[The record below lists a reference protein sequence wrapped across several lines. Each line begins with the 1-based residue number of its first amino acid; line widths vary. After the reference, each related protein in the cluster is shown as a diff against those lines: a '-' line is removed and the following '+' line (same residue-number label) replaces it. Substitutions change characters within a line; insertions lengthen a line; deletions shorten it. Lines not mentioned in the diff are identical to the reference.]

1 MAYQTEQR
9 KLLTA
14 FFRAHPSESFTAKE
28 IFAQLSG
35 TDISLSAIYRNLA
48 AMAKNGTVCCSTR
61 TDSHESAYRLAQQS
75 CCDTIH
81 MSCIDCGEMFHM
93 DRQVA
98 ELVQNSL
105 AASNAF
111 CLNKSKTILYGTCR
125 RCMAAHHR

>member
-9 KLLTA
+9 RLLTS
-14 FFRAHPSESFTAKE
+14 FFQEHPSESFTAKE

-35 TDISLSAIYRNLA
+35 TDISLSAIYRNLS

-61 TDSHESAYRLAQQS
+61 AESHETLYRLAQQS

-81 MSCIDCGEMFHM
+81 MSCIDCGEVFHM
-93 DRQVA
+93 DKQAA
-98 ELVQNSL
+98 EAVQRSL

-125 RCMAAHHR
+125 KCMVLHHR